1 MKLLLLLSFLFSHV
15 MAEEQ
20 IQPREFTVK
29 LIKRCESLAL
39 SVEPNR
45 KAKKIYTRVWTEEC
59 VQNLGCLREV
69 TQKELDEMNATR
81 RSYMAWKYPVWCKV
95 DADGQRGWV
104 RKQFLSD
111 EPCKQTD

>member
-1 MKLLLLLSFLFSHV
+1 MRYLLLASLCFAHLS
-15 MAEEQ
+15 ADEI

-39 SVEPNR
+39 SEEPNR
-45 KAKKIYTRVWTEEC
+45 KAKKIYTRVWTEGC

-69 TQKELDEMNATR
+69 TQKELDEMNATK
-81 RSYMAWKYPVWCKV
+81 RSHMEWKYPVWCKV
-95 DADGQRGWV
+95 DADGKRGWV

-111 EPCKQTD
+111 EPCKPQE

>member
-1 MKLLLLLSFLFSHV
+1 MRFLLLLSLVLAYLS
-15 MAEEQ
+15 ADEN

-45 KAKKIYTRVWTEEC
+45 KAEKIYTRVWTEGC
-59 VQNLGCLREV
+59 VQNLGCLREI
-69 TQKELDEMNATR
+69 TQKELDEMNATK
-81 RSYMAWKYPVWCKV
+81 RSHMAWKYPVWCKV
-95 DADGQRGWV
+95 DADGKRGWV

-111 EPCKQTD
+111 EPCKKQE